1 MDTKIMTIILSL
13 TVFFASALSMVWMYG
28 ITPKNLKSKNENKA
42 YILILMAASFFMRA
56 VFAMKFEGHSTD
68 MNCFTAWSDM
78 VFTGGISNFYSSEA
92 FTDYPPGYMYVL
104 YVIGAIRKLLS
115 PSGGMSWLIVK
126 LPAIIC
132 DTVTGWLIY
141 KIAEKK
147 TNNVIAT
154 VVSGVYLFNPAVILN
169 SSIWG
174 QVDAVHTLF
183 SVLMLYL
190 LTERKTIK
198 AYFVFALCIF
208 IKPQAFMF
216 TPLIIFA
223 IIENVFLPKFNKEKF
238 FKNLIFGLCAIAMIF
253 ILAIPFGIGEVVKQY
268 QSTLASYPY
277 MTVNAFNLW
286 GAFGMNWAKISPV
299 MSIVNF
305 ATLALIVA
313 YSAYV
318 FFKTKHEGKYFFV
331 GAILSFLT
339 FMLSTKMHDRY
350 AFPTMALLLVAFV
363 YGVDVK
369 VYLLYALSTLTQ
381 FFNAVWVLFI
391 YEQDINKYYRSPVI
405 TIASIVNLL
414 FMVYFIITTQNTFV
428 NNKVTIKKEEEETE
442 VQTEEKPEKKISFTR
457 SEAHEK
463 LKPVDYAIMA
473 GIMIIY
479 GAVAFYNL
487 GDTKAPQTF
496 TALNEVKEVK
506 LDLGAEQE
514 ISKLQYYLGSHHL
527 NDNSKLNV
535 KCTDESGAEV
545 FATELKSGSVFY
557 WNNVEIDQKVRYITL
572 STDSN
577 ALTIMELGVKNKF
590 GELVTPVNSSD
601 DNVKDMLDEQAL
613 VPERATHLNST
624 YFDEIYHARTG
635 YEFVH
640 SLDVYEWTHPPLG
653 KDFIAFGIKLFGMTP
668 FGWRFMGTLFG
679 VFMIPVLY
687 IFAKRMF
694 KYRWLAVVGTLLF
707 TFDFMHFAQTRI
719 STIDVYVTF
728 FIMLMYYFMYKYY
741 TMSFY
746 DTPLKKTLAPLA
758 LSGICMGFGI
768 ASKWTGV
775 YAGVGLGIIFFI
787 TLYKRY
793 SEYLYAKS
801 NPDGETDGI
810 SRKAVLDS
818 FARNTRITILW
829 CCLFFVFIPILIYG
843 ASYFM
848 YLQAPS
854 SQGIKT
860 IIDNQNAI
868 FAYHSKTVV
877 ESTHPFSSKWYE
889 WIVMKRPIWFYSGTV
904 RDGIKEGISS
914 FGNPLVWWMLVPAIV
929 IAIYNIFKKKDKM
942 ALFLVIAYVIQIL
955 FWIPVSRTTFI
966 YHYFP
971 CVPFIVLLIGYCI
984 KDIYDN
990 TDDVNVLGSK
1000 LSKKKAVIIGSC
1012 VYAALAIGM
1021 FILFYPVLSGAP
1033 CSVDFA
1039 ENWLKWFDS
1048 WVLL

>member
-13 TVFFASALSMVWMYG
+13 TVFCASLLSMVWMYG

-42 YILILMAASFFMRA
+42 YILILMAVSFFVRA
-56 VFAMKFEGHSTD
+56 IFAMKFEGHSTD
-68 MNCFTAWSDM
+68 MNCFTAWADM
-78 VFTGGISNFYSSEA
+78 VFTGGIGNFYSSET

-132 DTVTGWLIY
+132 DTITGWLIY
-141 KIAEKK
+141 KTAEKK
-147 TNNVIAT
+147 TNNVIASII
-154 VVSGVYLFNPAVILN
+154 SGVYLFNPAVILN

-190 LTERKTIK
+190 ITERKTIK

-253 ILAIPFGIGEVVKQY
+253 VLAIPFGIGEVVKQY

-286 GAFGMNWAKISPV
+286 GAFGMNWGKISPV
-299 MSIVNF
+299 MSIVNYV
-305 ATLALIVA
+305 TLALIVA

-350 AFPTMALLLVAFV
+350 AFPAMAMLLLAFV
-363 YGVDVK
+363 YCVDVK
-369 VYLLYALSTLTQ
+369 VYILYVLSTLTQ

-391 YEQDINKYYRSPVI
+391 YEQDINKYYQSPVI
-405 TIASIVNLL
+405 VTASIINLL
-414 FMVYFIITTQNTFV
+414 FMGYFIITTQNTFV
-428 NNKVTIKKEEEETE
+428 NNKLTIKKEEEETE

-463 LKPVDYAIMA
+463 LKPVDYVIMA
-473 GIMIIY
+473 GIMVVY

-496 TALNEVKEVK
+496 TALHEVQEVK
-506 LDLGAEQE
+506 LDLGAEQDVSE
-514 ISKLQYYLGSHHL
+514 LQYYLGSYHL

-557 WNNVEIDQKVRYITL
+557 WNNLEINQKARYIIM
-572 STDSN
+572 STDSKG
-577 ALTIMELGVKNKF
+577 LTIMELGIKDSD
-590 GELVTPVNSSD
+590 GELITPVNAD
-601 DNVKDMLDEQAL
+601 DENIKNMLDEQAL
-613 VPERATHLNST
+613 VPERATYLNST

-653 KDFIAFGIKLFGMTP
+653 KVFIALGIKLFGMTP

-679 VFMIPVLY
+679 VLMIPVLY

-694 KYRWLAVVGTLLF
+694 KYRWLAVIGTLLF

-758 LSGICMGFGI
+758 LSGICMGLGV

-775 YAGVGLGIIFFI
+775 YAGVGLGIIFFM

-793 SEYLYAKS
+793 GEYLYAKN

-810 SRKAVLDS
+810 SHKAVLES
-818 FARNTRITILW
+818 FGKNARITILW
-829 CCLFFVFIPILIYG
+829 CCLFFVAIPLLIYG

-904 RDGIKEGISS
+904 SDGVKEGISS

-971 CVPFIVLLIGYCI
+971 CVPFVVLLISYCI

-990 TDDVNVLGSK
+990 TDDVDMLGGK
-1000 LSKKKAVIIGSC
+1000 LGKKKAVIIGSC

-1033 CSVDFA
+1033 CSVEFA